1 MPPPPLP
8 IYCFFVNPPQKKSNF
23 SGKPHNIKIFSP
35 LNPSHFLKVTKALIK
50 IYQFKFLVMT
60 EKTIFVYKLFLSLNT
75 ADLIFY
81 VKTTITPEKVHPLFP
96 SNPL

>member
-1 MPPPPLP
+1 MPPPLP
-8 IYCFFVNPPQKKSNF
+8 YILFFCESPQKSNF
-23 SGKPHNIKIFSP
+23 SGKPHNIKNFSP

-81 VKTTITPEKVHPLFP
+81 VKTTITPEKVHPIFP